1 MDYITQH
8 HHVLR
13 NEPFA
18 PLNGA
23 TVLLIE
29 PEAETRAFYS
39 QQLQGLDMIVLAFDT
54 MDALGQATRLEN
66 PDVVIVNPSKDLN
79 RSVMIV
85 KTLKRDFPSIP
96 IITMTM
102 TIPDSTID
110 AIMESGVSF
119 HINRGLT
126 RPRDLLL
133 AIEQVLMMK

>member
-1 MDYITQH
+1 MEYITKH

-13 NEPFA
+13 NDPFA
-18 PLNGA
+18 PLYGA
-23 TVLLIE
+23 RVLLIE

-54 MDALGQATRLEN
+54 LAALGQATRVEN
-66 PDVVIVNPSKDLN
+66 PDVVIVNPSKDIV
-79 RSVMIV
+79 RSVSVV

-102 TIPDSTID
+102 TIPDATID

-133 AIEQVLMMK
+133 AIEQVLSMK